1 LPGIPLNA
9 GDLAISQETRMAQTS
24 DQVTSRTRLAV
35 SGAEVILLILLIVLG
50 MGLFVWAERA
60 FTSIYSEPS
69 EQQFMSESGSAK
81 QEELLQLQRSKTD
94 VQNQIA
100 SVELE
105 QLRHK
110 ATLETLKVLHPG
122 IEKAQAD
129 TAVSAD
135 AVKSYEASKTQEL
148 IAGELVKLLKDRS
161 RSLNVE
167 TDTIVKDLE
176 REKKVALSNFETQK
190 NRYFW
195 RKTAVSVL
203 LPLLIVAI
211 AWLVI
216 RLLLKVVASKKIWT
230 GQGWLPFLVV
240 VCSMLILVTYQIS
253 GIVGAVSLGLIMFL
267 FVVVKTYGSSKRR
280 SRVSRQGVE

>member
-1 LPGIPLNA
+1 
-9 GDLAISQETRMAQTS
+9 MAQTS

-135 AVKSYEASKTQEL
+135 AVKSYEAAKTQEL